1 MIDVRYVH
9 GALQVWAPLT
19 PTAAMLA
26 DLQARLA
33 AVDPACTVRAGPA
46 PALFT
51 VTFDGVSHHSHVGI
65 LCIPVQE

>member
-1 MIDVRYVH
+1 MIDVRYVG
-9 GALQVWAPLT
+9 GALQVWSPPT

-33 AVDPACTVRAGPA
+33 TVDPACTVRASPP

-51 VTFDGVSHHSHVGI
+51 ITFDGVPYLSHTGI
-65 LCIPVQE
+65 VRIPVRD